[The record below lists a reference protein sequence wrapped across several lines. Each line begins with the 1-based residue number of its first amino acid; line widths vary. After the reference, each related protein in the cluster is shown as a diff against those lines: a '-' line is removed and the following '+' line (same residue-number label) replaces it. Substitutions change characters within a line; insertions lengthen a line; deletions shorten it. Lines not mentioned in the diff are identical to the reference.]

1 MGAALSEA
9 GRGRGRGRRPLDA
22 VINVVPAI
30 DLLSC
35 CIAFLLFTAVWTQIS
50 RLEVQ
55 PLGAPAEAAE
65 VRGTVPLTVALTGQ
79 GYRLVVG
86 NEKPVEIPAAGRA
99 EGAPRYDLEALAARL
114 RALKARYPAQTSV
127 TISAE
132 DAVAYRDL
140 IDAIDTCVGVGLP
153 GVAVASAG

>member
-1 MGAALSEA
+1 MSAAA
-9 GRGRGRGRRPLDA
+9 GPETGRGRRRKSLDA

-35 CIAFLLFTAVWTQIS
+35 CIAFLLFTAVWTQVS

-55 PLGAPAEAAE
+55 PLGAPAQATEAK
-65 VRGTVPLTVALTGQ
+65 GTVPLTVALTAH
-79 GYRLVVG
+79 GYRFAVG
-86 NEKPVEIPAAGRA
+86 DEKPLEIPVAGKEA
-99 EGAPRYDLEALAARL
+99 GAPRYDVKALDARL
-114 RALKARYPAQTSV
+114 REVKARYPAQTSV

-132 DAVAYRDL
+132 DAVIYRDV
-140 IDAIDTCVGVGLP
+140 IEAIDTCVGAGLP

>member
-1 MGAALSEA
+1 MGAAAMPEG
-9 GRGRGRGRRPLDA
+9 GRGRRRRPLDA

-35 CIAFLLFTAVWTQIS
+35 CIAFLLFTAVWSQVS

-65 VRGTVPLTVALTGQ
+65 TRGTVPLTVALTAQ
-79 GYRLVVG
+79 GYRLAVG
-86 NEKPVEIPAAGRA
+86 DEKPFEIPAGREAGQA
-99 EGAPRYDLEALAARL
+99 RYDLKALDARL

-132 DAVAYRDL
+132 DAVVYRDVIDV
-140 IDAIDTCVGVGLP
+140 IDACVGAGLP

>member
-1 MGAALSEA
+1 MGAAAAPET
-9 GRGRGRGRRPLDA
+9 GRGRRRSLDA

-35 CIAFLLFTAVWTQIS
+35 CIAFLLFTAVWTQLS

-65 VRGTVPLTVALTGQ
+65 TKGTVPLTVALTAQ
-79 GYRLVVG
+79 GYRLAVG
-86 NEKPVEIPAAGRA
+86 EERPLDIPLASPKAGEA
-99 EGAPRYDLEALAARL
+99 RYDVKALQARL
-114 RALKARYPAQTSV
+114 GEVKARYPAQSAV
-127 TISAE
+127 TLSAE

-140 IDAIDTCVGVGLP
+140 VEAIDACVGAGLP